1 MHRQTSKSKFEFSC
15 PNQILKTGKFVGA
28 VPKRWKNLITE
39 YGRLDDIKNDI
50 VNRLKSDKKK
60 PAKYFYKLY
69 LENIK
74 ESPLRSQIKWT
85 QELGIQINDW
95 WYIYSSPFRATRNTK
110 LQNFQFKL
118 SHRIT
123 ATNSFLFKCGLKETE
138 LCTFCTGTK
147 ESLLHLFWEC
157 TYTNNFWFSLVNI
170 LESCGLNM
178 QYINAPNIILGITNP
193 LDPDNTNNQ
202 VILILKY
209 YLYKCRCLGDK
220 PSINGGIKYLKYC
233 IKIEKTTINFL
244 SSTQK
249 EYICKKWLPFENLL
263 GV

>member
-1 MHRQTSKSKFEFSC
+1 VQSQKD
-15 PNQILKTGKFVGA
+15 GK
-28 VPKRWKNLITE
+28 KLISE
-39 YGRLDDIKNDI
+39 YGKLHDIKNDI
-50 VNRLKSDKKK
+50 VDRLKSDKK
-60 PAKYFYKLY
+60 PCKYFYKLY
-69 LENIK
+69 LEHIK
-74 ESPLRSQIKWT
+74 ESPVRSQNKWV
-85 QELGIQINDW
+85 QELGVQIDDW
-95 WYIYSSPFRATRNTK
+95 QNIYSSPFRTTRNTK

-138 LCTFCTGTK
+138 LCTFCSETK

-157 TYTNNFWFSLVNI
+157 TYSKNFWFSLVNI
-170 LESCGLNM
+170 FENCGINM
-178 QYINAPNIILGITNP
+178 QYINAPNIILGIVDP
-193 LDPDNTNNQ
+193 LDPDNTKNQ

-220 PSINGGIKYLKYC
+220 PSINGGLIYLKYC

-244 SSTQK
+244 SSTQR
-249 EYICKKWLPFENLL
+249 EYICKKWLPFEIVL